1 LRKSEKSKISG
12 YLAVGMEP
20 SDFTLGLLEG
30 ERLYREYS
38 WSQHVRRC
46 FPGLKAK

>member
-1 LRKSEKSKISG
+1 
-12 YLAVGMEP
+12 MEP

-30 ERLYREYS
+30 ERLCWEYS

-46 FPGLKAK
+46 FPSLKAK